1 MGHEPRTTAWLIAD
15 GRLPMVFPMLPEWI
29 HTIGLRVKA
38 LLKRGELDRDVQ
50 EEISFHLTMRQAKL
64 QAEGLTPGDADSGAR
79 KRFGNVA
86 GFQEVCREMWTFAWL
101 ETLGQDIRY
110 GLRQLR
116 QSPGLTAVAVLS
128 LALGIGAN
136 TAIFSLM
143 NAVMLRSLPVKNP
156 GQLVLLGTGRAGGST
171 DNFADTRL
179 YSYLFYREIRQKNQ
193 VFSSVSAVLSLFF
206 RGMHGRVG
214 ESGSLEP
221 MNIQLVS
228 GSYFPMLGVK
238 PILGRAFTEADDK
251 PEGAHPIA
259 VVSYSWWKRRFGR
272 NPAIV
277 GKTITLGSTIYTIIG
292 VTPPEFFGTTV
303 GQSPDL
309 WIPLSMEKQVSPGWN
324 GLDDKWFESLYI
336 LGRLKA
342 GVSVKQAEANVNLLA
357 KQIWHAFKGPVLT
370 PHEQQTLKHAHIEL
384 TSAARGLSRLRFQ
397 YSLPLQILM
406 GLVGLVLLIACA
418 NIANLLLAR
427 AGSRQKEIAVR
438 MAIGAGR
445 RRLIRQMLTESLLMA
460 FFGGLIGIVLA
471 WWGSEALLAM
481 VSAGSQ
487 PLPLHVAPDGRVL
500 LFTVV
505 VSLVTALLFGT
516 VPALRATRI
525 DLTPALKEGRGMAS
539 VASRSPLAKALIVSQ
554 VALSLVLLVGAG
566 LFLRTLVN
574 LTNVDTGFNKE
585 NVLLFAIDPADVGY
599 KEDARLVNL
608 SQQIEQR
615 VSAEPGVRAASIS
628 FFTFNEGAWDDSVVV
643 QGSRLAP
650 GINNDVIFNVVGPG
664 YFATMG
670 IPLLTGRV
678 FNLHDTATSPK
689 VAVINETMAREFF
702 PGGSPIGQRFSVGS
716 AGRGK
721 RAHGGD
727 IEVVGVVKDAKYMS
741 LRERRWPAAYY
752 PYTQN
757 IQYYNDLE
765 VRYSGDP
772 KAIIAEVRYAVGE
785 VDRRLPISYQNTL
798 AQRVDESITSQTL
811 TARLS
816 AFFGLL
822 AVFLACIGIY
832 GLMSYAVTRRTNE
845 IGIRLALGAHPGD
858 VLRMVLKET
867 VMLVG
872 IGLAI
877 GIPVALASG
886 RWVASMLYGL
896 KPSDPVT
903 LLIAVAILFLV
914 GISAGFLP
922 ACRASKVDPMTALR
936 HE

>member
-1 MGHEPRTTAWLIAD
+1 
-15 GRLPMVFPMLPEWI
+15 MLPEWI
-29 HTIGLRVKA
+29 HTIGLRVRA
-38 LLKRGELDRDVQ
+38 LLKRRALDRDVE
-50 EEISFHLTMRQAKL
+50 EEISFHLAMRQAKL

-79 KRFGNVA
+79 RRFGNVA
-86 GFQEVCREMWTFAWL
+86 GFQEACREMWTFAWL
-101 ETLGQDIRY
+101 ETLWQDVRY

-143 NAVMLRSLPVKNP
+143 NAVMLRDLPVKNP
-156 GQLVLLGTGRAGGST
+156 SQLVLLGTGRAGGDT
-171 DNFADTRL
+171 DDFANTIL
-179 YSYLFYREIRQKNQ
+179 YSYSFYREMRQKNG
-193 VFSSVSAVLSLFF
+193 VFSSTSAVLSLFL
-206 RGMHGRVG
+206 RGMHGTVAG
-214 ESGSLEP
+214 NSSLEP
-221 MNIQLVS
+221 MNVQLVS
-228 GSYFPMLGVK
+228 GSYFSMLGVK
-238 PILGRAFTEADDK
+238 PILGRAFTEVDDE

-259 VVSYSWWKRRFGR
+259 MASYSWWKQRFGR
-272 NPAIV
+272 DPAIV

-309 WIPLSMEKQVSPGWN
+309 WIPLSMERQVSPGWN
-324 GLDDKWFESLYI
+324 WLNDKGSECLYV
-336 LGRLKA
+336 LGRLKP
-342 GVSVKQAEANVNLLA
+342 GVSVQQAEANVNLLA
-357 KQIWHAFKGPVLT
+357 KQIWHGFAGPVLT
-370 PHEQQTLKHAHIEL
+370 PQEQQTLKHAHIEL
-384 TSAARGLSRLRFQ
+384 TSAARGLSRLRRQ

-445 RRLIRQMLTESLLMA
+445 KRLIRQMLTESLLMA
-460 FFGGLIGIVLA
+460 FFGGALGIVLA

-487 PLPLHVAPDGRVL
+487 PLPLNVAPDARVL
-500 LFTVV
+500 LFTFV
-505 VSLVTALLFGT
+505 VSLATALLFGT
-516 VPALRATRI
+516 APALRATRV

-539 VASRSPLAKALIVSQ
+539 VASRSPLAKGLIVSQ
-554 VALSLVLLVGAG
+554 VALSLLLLIGAG

-574 LTNVDTGFNKE
+574 LTNVNTGFDKE
-585 NVLLFAIDPADVGY
+585 NVLLFGVDPADVGY
-599 KEDARLVNL
+599 KENARLVNL
-608 SQQIEQR
+608 YQEIEQR

-628 FFTFNEGAWDDSVVV
+628 FFTFNEGAWDDSVLV
-643 QGSRLAP
+643 QGGKLAP
-650 GINNDVIFNVVGPG
+650 STNNDVIENVIGPS
-664 YFATMG
+664 YFVTMG
-670 IPLLTGRV
+670 IPLLAGRV
-678 FNLHDTATSPK
+678 FNSHDMVTSSK
-689 VAVINETMAREFF
+689 VAVINETMAKEFF
-702 PGGSPIGQRFSVGS
+702 PGGSPIGRRFGIGDDPKHSS
-716 AGRGK
+716 
-721 RAHGGD
+721 D

-741 LRERRWPAAYY
+741 LPERRWPAAYY
-752 PYTQN
+752 PYAQRVG
-757 IQYYNDLE
+757 YYYDLE

-772 KAIIAEVRYAVGE
+772 KAIIAEVRHAVGE
-785 VDRRLPISYQNTL
+785 VDRRLPLSYQNTL
-798 AQRVDESITSQTL
+798 ARRVDESITSQTL

-832 GLMSYAVTRRTNE
+832 GLMSYAVTRRTSE
-845 IGIRLALGAHPGD
+845 IGIRLALGARPGD
-858 VLRMVLKET
+858 VMRMVLRET

-877 GIPVALASG
+877 GILVALASG

-903 LLIAVAILFLV
+903 LLIAVALLFLV
-914 GISAGFLP
+914 GISAGLLP
-922 ACRASKVDPMTALR
+922 ARRASKVDPMTALR